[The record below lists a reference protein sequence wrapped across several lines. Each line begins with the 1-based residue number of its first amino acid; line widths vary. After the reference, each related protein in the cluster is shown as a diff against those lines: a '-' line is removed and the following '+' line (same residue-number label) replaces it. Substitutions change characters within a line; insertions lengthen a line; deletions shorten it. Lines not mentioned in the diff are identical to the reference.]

1 MSINILRLSAVMAK
15 TGLPRSTIYL
25 CMNEDDFPKPIPL
38 SNKSTRAVGWVES
51 EINAWL
57 EQCIE
62 SRHKQ
67 PAQSL

>member
-25 CMNEDDFPKPIPL
+25 RMNEGDFPKPIPL
-38 SNKSTRAVGWVES
+38 GNKSTRAVGWVES
-51 EINAWL
+51 EINTWL

-62 SRHKQ
+62 LRHKQ